1 MEIIDVKMEV
11 VDEPKDPLYSYKVPE
26 EGEVHKTTGDKI
38 IKILLKVRP

>member
-11 VDEPKDPLYSYKVPE
+11 VDEPKNPIYLDKVPE
-26 EGEVHKTTGDKI
+26 EGEVHETTGDKI